1 MELMKKIILY
11 FLVIG
16 FTVNV
21 DAQELLCNIRVNSS
35 QVQTSDRKVFQTMQ
49 TAIYEFINNK
59 KWTTTNVQ
67 NEERIECTIMINIS
81 KQISNDEFEGS
92 IQIQSTRPIFGTS
105 YKSTLFNYLDNNFRF
120 KYVEYQSLEFSD
132 NTHMSN
138 LTSVLAFYVNI
149 ILGLDYAT
157 FSEEGGNEY
166 FNIAQRIVSNAQNTP
181 EPGWKAFESDKN
193 RYWLAEDLMDSRY
206 SNFHMCMYRYHRS
219 GLDKLSEEPDD
230 ARYEITESIE
240 SLKSI
245 YRNNPSAF
253 ILKVFFDAKSDEI
266 INIYSEAYPNEKA
279 RIVKTLV
286 EIDPAN
292 SSDYQAITQSS
303 EGGR

>member
-49 TAIYEFINNK
+49 TAIYEFVNNK

-132 NTHMSN
+132 VTHMSN

-149 ILGLDYAT
+149 ILGLDYVT

-181 EPGWKAFESDKN
+181 ETGWKAFESDKN
-193 RYWLAEDLMDSRY
+193 RYWLAHDLMDSRY
-206 SNFHMCMYRYHRS
+206 SDFHMCMYRYHRS
-219 GLDKLSEEPDD
+219 GLDKLAEEPDD

-279 RIVKTLV
+279 RIVKTLA

-303 EGGR
+303 DGGR

>member
-1 MELMKKIILY
+1 MRIFMGLHPIQKH
-11 FLVIG
+11 
-16 FTVNV
+16 
-21 DAQELLCNIRVNSS
+21 QELDNTSS
-35 QVQTSDRKVFQTMQ
+35 RGFSNYNYI
-49 TAIYEFINNK
+49 AIYEFVNNK

-132 NTHMSN
+132 VTHMSN

-206 SNFHMCMYRYHRS
+206 SDFHMCMYRYHRS
-219 GLDKLSEEPDD
+219 GLDKLAEEPDD

-266 INIYSEAYPNEKA
+266 INIYSEAFPNEKA
-279 RIVKTLV
+279 RIVKTLA